1 MHFSNTRKWRTRV
14 AACASMFVLSIL
26 GLGSSARAQSDPDN
40 PVDAIPTATP
50 IKHVIIIVGENR
62 SFEHLFAAYVPKKKN
77 DKILNLC
84 PKES

>member
-1 MHFSNTRKWRTRV
+1 
-14 AACASMFVLSIL
+14 MFVLSIL

-62 SFEHLFAAYVPKKKN
+62 SFDHLFAAYVPKKKG
-77 DKILNLC
+77 C
-84 PKES
+84 YPKSVISVRPAAAVGRSSDRWPR